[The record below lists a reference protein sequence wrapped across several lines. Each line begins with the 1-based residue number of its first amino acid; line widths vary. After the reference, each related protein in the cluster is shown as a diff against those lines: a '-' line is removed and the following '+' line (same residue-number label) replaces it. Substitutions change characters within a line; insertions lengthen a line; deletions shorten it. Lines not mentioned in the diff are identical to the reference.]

1 MSKCLKQIIW
11 IQLNRVK
18 NTNWPEA
25 NQLAIYKRGRG
36 FELETQLHVAAK
48 AGLELGASELQVQGS
63 NHSATLPPPVL
74 RSLEIL
80 YKPSGN
86 KMVFLWRRQEYL
98 SEMTRHTRTIP
109 TAMPNEI
116 DTA

>member
-1 MSKCLKQIIW
+1 MIQIKHD
-11 IQLNRVK
+11 RVK

-36 FELETQLHVAAK
+36 FELETQLAAR

-63 NHSATLPPPVL
+63 NHSATLPPPFL

-86 KMVFLWRRQEYL
+86 EMVFLWRRQEYL
-98 SEMTRHTRTIP
+98 SEVTRHTRTIP

>member
-1 MSKCLKQIIW
+1 MSRCLKQIIW

-36 FELETQLHVAAK
+36 FELETQLAAK

-98 SEMTRHTRTIP
+98 REMTRHTRTIP